1 MQREQ
6 LKILLLQIRD
16 DHKVRA
22 EELESFARYSQVDA
36 SQIEVLNVFD
46 TPSFD
51 FSVLEGYD
59 ALYVGGASE
68 ANVLEPR
75 IYPFVNDC
83 ISLINS
89 GDKLI
94 GNGCSLEGVFS
105 SLIFINSNLFL
116 GSHFSNKTSKYK

>member
-22 EELESFARYSQVDA
+22 EELESFARYSQLDVN
-36 SQIEVLNVFD
+36 QIDVLNVFD

-51 FSVLEGYD
+51 SSVLEGYD

-68 ANVLEPR
+68 ANVLEPK
-75 IYPFVNDC
+75 IYPFCLLYTSPSPRDFA
-83 ISLINS
+83 ISRMP
-89 GDKLI
+89 
-94 GNGCSLEGVFS
+94 S
-105 SLIFINSNLFL
+105 SA
-116 GSHFSNKTSKYK
+116 